1 MFDTSYPEDWSAPW
15 VLFLLLFLFWDLLK
29 LQDLG
34 LVIKQGVM
42 VFWIIYAVLFK
53 KLDKKLVDSLLI
65 FR

>member
-1 MFDTSYPEDWSAPW
+1 MFDTSYPKDWSAPW